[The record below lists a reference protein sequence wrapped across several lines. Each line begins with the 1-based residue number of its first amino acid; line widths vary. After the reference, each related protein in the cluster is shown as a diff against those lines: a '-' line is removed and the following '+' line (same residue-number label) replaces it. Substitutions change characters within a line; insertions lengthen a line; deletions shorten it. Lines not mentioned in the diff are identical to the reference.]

1 MKISW
6 RGKKFSEP
14 RWPRPGRSPG
24 VGAKLSSSSRGVNSL
39 VSREALFAR
48 SAVGAVAGGETRFG
62 EGVSGRRRFAGGS
75 GISRGARGLRRQE
88 LGGRE
93 AEEDPKERAG
103 AWRASTARTRPS
115 RQASGRID
123 NRG

>member
-1 MKISW
+1 MP
-6 RGKKFSEP
+6 F
-14 RWPRPGRSPG
+14 
-24 VGAKLSSSSRGVNSL
+24 
-39 VSREALFAR
+39 
-48 SAVGAVAGGETRFG
+48 AGGETRFG
-62 EGVSGRRRFAGGS
+62 EGDSGRRRFAGGS
-75 GISRGARGLRRQE
+75 GISARGAATEARRQE

-93 AEEDPKERAG
+93 AEEDPKEQAG